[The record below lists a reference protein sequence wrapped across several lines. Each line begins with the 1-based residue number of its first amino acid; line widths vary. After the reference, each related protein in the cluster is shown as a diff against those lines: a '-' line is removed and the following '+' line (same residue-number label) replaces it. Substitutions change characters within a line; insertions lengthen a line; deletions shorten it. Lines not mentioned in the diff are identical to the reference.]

1 MLPRPHVVGRNGVEG
16 LGEDGCVDSCYGVP
30 VIFESLTERI
40 LDELIGLAAP
50 IVRIRCM
57 IERHEISIGLGAVL
71 SWEKTEMFSEQ
82 LTT

>member
-1 MLPRPHVVGRNGVEG
+1 MEG